1 MQETLTIL
9 KYTCDRCG
17 TECQFAADKVPAYW
31 VHVPECDLDFCPDCM
46 NTIYDAAIS
55 NENWYARKFGQAP
68 VTTHSENE
76 YLELKRKYDQLAY
89 EYDDLKEK
97 YEDKMKAASFGL

>member
-76 YLELKRKYDQLAY
+76 YLELKRKYDQLTY
-89 EYDDLKEK
+89 EHIDLKEK